1 MGSGP
6 AGAPPSVGA
15 MVGRT
20 SSTGTLPDGTRADRL
35 TALLVEDEQSVSE
48 AIAFLLQRDGFRV
61 EWATTGPL
69 AVRLFDQ
76 LSPDLVLLD
85 LMLPGLDGLDVCR
98 RIRATSEVPVVMVT
112 ARDSPADRALGL
124 AAGADAYL
132 TKPFTAAQPLTTI
145 RDVLHQHRARAAD
158 RPATQQVPDHPI
170 VLPEDDRP
178 VPVHRA
184 RHWQS
189 WRRPRDR

>member
-1 MGSGP
+1 M
-6 AGAPPSVGA
+6 AGQDSRA
-15 MVGRT
+15 
-20 SSTGTLPDGTRADRL
+20 GTLPRSTQADRL

-69 AVRLFDQ
+69 AVRLFGQ

-98 RIRATSEVPVVMVT
+98 RIRATSAVPVVMVT

-132 TKPFTAAQPLTTI
+132 TKPFTAAELLTTI

-158 RPATQQVPDHPI
+158 RPGADAAVTDPI
-170 VLPEDDRP
+170 LLPEDDRP
-178 VPVHRA
+178 TVVRRA
-184 RHWQS
+184 HPWPSR
-189 WRRPRDR
+189 RRPRDHR